1 MRLEGHTAL
10 VTGGG
15 GALGAAMADRLS
27 EEGAALVVTD
37 LDLGRA
43 EAVAETVRAAGGR
56 ALAVQHDVT
65 QRASWESALDAAEAE
80 FGHVDIVVNNAGVV
94 RDRTILK
101 MADEEWDSVIA
112 IHLRGAFLGSQLG
125 LARMTRGWGRII
137 NLSAPGGGFG
147 QANYSAAK
155 HGIRGLTRSL
165 AREAARHGVL
175 ANAIAPGGINTPML
189 RTMPDDRFKAAEQAI
204 PLKRFGEPH
213 EVAAV
218 VAFLA
223 SDDAAYITGQTITI
237 DGGVGA

>member
-1 MRLEGHTAL
+1 MRLKGHTAV

-27 EEGAALVVTD
+27 AEGAAVAVSD
-37 LDLGRA
+37 LDPGRA
-43 EAVAETVRAAGGR
+43 KAVADAVLAAGGR
-56 ALAVQHDVT
+56 ALAIEHDVT
-65 QRASWESALDAAEAE
+65 DRSSWQAALDAAEAE

-94 RDRTILK
+94 RDRTLLK
-101 MADEEWDSVIA
+101 MSEDEWDSVIA
-112 IHLRGAFLGSQLG
+112 IHLRGTFLGSQLG

-165 AREAARHGVL
+165 AREAARLGVL
-175 ANAIAPGGINTPML
+175 ANCIAPGGINTPML
-189 RTMPDDRFKAAEQAI
+189 RTMPADRFEAAQQAI

-223 SDDAAYITGQTITI
+223 SDDAAYVTGQTITV